1 MKGFLQLLVILGFA
15 IFFMDIMIDMQHSN
29 AVRDWFASSVWHW
42 LPTSIIIFYLVN
54 KMTEK

>member
-15 IFFMDIMIDMQHSN
+15 VFFMDIMIDMQHSN
-29 AVRDWFASSVWHW
+29 AVRDWFGSSVWHW
-42 LPTSIIIFYLVN
+42 LPISIIIFYLVN